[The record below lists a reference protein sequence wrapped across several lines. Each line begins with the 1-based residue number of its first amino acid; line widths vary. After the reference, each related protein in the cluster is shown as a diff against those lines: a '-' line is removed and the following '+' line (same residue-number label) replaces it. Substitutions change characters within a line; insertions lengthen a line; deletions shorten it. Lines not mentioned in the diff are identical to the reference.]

1 MLVRDILATAQH
13 STAQHSTAQHSTAQ
27 HSTAQTQHTAN
38 CALLSYPEFN
48 KGYNARYHDIT
59 MVTGVFAL

>member
-1 MLVRDILATAQH
+1 MGYSLMFVRDILATAQH

-27 HSTAQTQHTAN
+27 AN
-38 CALLSYPEFN
+38 CAFLSYPELN
-48 KGYNARYHDIT
+48 KGYNARDHGIT